1 MSNQPQ
7 HQDLRLVPISDE
19 HITLIRTGDLDQI
32 LTGIGYILNAYDA
45 APPMTHISALA
56 YMRDVHWWRN
66 ETSDLDAA

>member
-1 MSNQPQ
+1 MNQPDH
-7 HQDLRLVPISDE
+7 HQDVRLVPISDE
-19 HITLIRTGDLDQI
+19 HINLIRTGDVDQI
-32 LTGIGYILNAYDA
+32 MRGIAYILTAYDT